1 MIFWHITRIKSPCIT
16 ALNNSISKVRS
27 WLLARGRSYSAES
40 LFQECLA
47 RHGTKGELSCLF
59 NPVCLF
65 DSKACVP
72 RNVVMVAID
81 MCRKS
86 LITGRW
92 IYGIT
97 WKHVYFNIFRFF
109 VVDTNSVSKFVFPI
123 SYCFCL
129 DDRLSGCVVA
139 IFVAV
144 INFFLFLLL

>member
-40 LFQECLA
+40 LFQ
-47 RHGTKGELSCLF
+47 
-59 NPVCLF
+59 VCLF

-129 DDRLSGCVVA
+129 DGRLSGCVVA